1 MTANAKFSP
10 PVRFSRLLLK
20 VNAFL
25 LVALL
30 LVGAFLALVAYKQ
43 GWFVK
48 QAPLHFVTP
57 NALGINKGMP
67 VKLYGFTVGSVSDM
81 QLADGGV
88 DVQLSIMSE
97 YLQHIR
103 YGSRARLARES
114 GVVGASVIEIL
125 PARTGA
131 ALAPD
136 ERIAFEPTRGIS
148 EIIDDFRRQAVPAF
162 NEMRQALS
170 QMRQSGEDVSATLAG
185 LRREVDEL
193 PKTHRALR
201 ALLENAGQATSDV
214 HRDAAATLK
223 AAQRAS
229 VGAERAA
236 ASVEAAVPT
245 LSRELV
251 ETLHSLRDTSEQM
264 RKTGEEAQLALQHVG
279 PVLERSETAA
289 REASEV
295 FSAAKRVWPLSGSF
309 QETGDTML
317 PIDSFDG
324 YRK

>member
-1 MTANAKFSP
+1 MSDNFSP
-10 PVRFSRLLLK
+10 PVRFTRLALK

-30 LVGAFLALVAYKQ
+30 LVSAFLGLVAYKQ

-48 QAPLHFVTP
+48 QSPIHFVTA

-81 QLADGGV
+81 KLADEGV
-88 DVQLSIMSE
+88 DVQLSIMSD
-97 YLQHIR
+97 YLSQIR
-103 YGSRARLARES
+103 YGSHARLAREA
-114 GVVGASVIEIL
+114 GVVGASVIEIV
-125 PARTGA
+125 PSRSGA
-131 ALAPD
+131 PLAAE

-162 NEMRQALS
+162 NEIRQVLS
-170 QMRQSGEDVSATLAG
+170 QMRQSGADVSATLAG
-185 LRREVDEL
+185 LRREIDEL
-193 PKTHRALR
+193 PATRRALR
-201 ALLENAGQATSDV
+201 ALLENANQATTDV
-214 HRDAAATLK
+214 HRDAATALQAT
-223 AAQRAS
+223 QRAA

-236 ASVEAAVPT
+236 ASVEQAVPT

-251 ETLHSLRDTSEQM
+251 ETLHALRETSDQL
-264 RKTGEEAQLALQHVG
+264 RRTGHEAEAALRQVG

-295 FSAAKRVWPLSGSF
+295 FSAAKRVWPLNGSLR
-309 QETGDTML
+309 ETGDTLL
-317 PIDSFDG
+317 PIDSFDA